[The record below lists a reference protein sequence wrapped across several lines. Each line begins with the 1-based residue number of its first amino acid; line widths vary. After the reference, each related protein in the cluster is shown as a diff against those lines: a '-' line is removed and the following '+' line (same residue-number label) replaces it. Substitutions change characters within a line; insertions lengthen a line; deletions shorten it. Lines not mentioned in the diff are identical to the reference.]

1 MINYLALAVA
11 LILSS
16 VSAYYSIIGLTAIF
30 TGAFIPIVIMGC
42 SLEAAKVVAT
52 SWVYRNWHTAPLT
65 IKYYLITAI
74 IILML
79 ITSMGTFGYLSKA
92 HLDKSIPL
100 GDVSAKLGLYD
111 EKIRISSE
119 NIQTNRKA
127 LKQMDEAVDQVMAR
141 STDEKGADKAVAI
154 RRGQQK
160 ERGRLLA
167 EIDAEQK
174 KISQYDEEVAPLR
187 AEFRKVEADVGP
199 LKYIAELIYDS
210 SDPNI
215 LDRAV
220 RFVIILIVVVF
231 DPLAVVLLIAA
242 NHGLYGKYKPK
253 SDHRE
258 IKAPDDLSWIERVKT
273 LKFKRDPNKIDVDQ
287 DSIMKL

>member
-1 MINYLALAVA
+1 MINYIALAVA

-30 TGAFIPIVIMGC
+30 TGAFIPIVVMGC

-52 SWVYRNWHTAPLT
+52 SWVYRNWHTAPIT

-74 IILML
+74 VILML

-92 HLDKSIPL
+92 HLDKSVPL
-100 GDVSAKLGLYD
+100 GDVSAKLSLYD
-111 EKIRISSE
+111 EKIRVSSE

-127 LKQMDEAVDQVMAR
+127 IKQLDEAVDQVMAR
-141 STDEKGADKAVAI
+141 SSDEKGADKAVAL
-154 RRGQQK
+154 RRSQQK
-160 ERGRLLA
+160 ERARLFN
-167 EIDAEQK
+167 EIEAEQK
-174 KISQYDEEVAPLR
+174 KISDLNEQRAPIA
-187 AEFRKVEADVGP
+187 AEARKVESEVGP

-220 RFVIILIVVVF
+220 RFVIMLIVVVF

-242 NHGLYGKYKPK
+242 NHGLYGKRSIPKPT
-253 SDHRE
+253 
-258 IKAPDDLSWIERVKT
+258 DDTTWIDRVKS
-273 LKFKRDPNKIDVDQ
+273 LKFKRDPNKIEVDP